1 MSTVNM
7 QCTDKND
14 LASTAADFAELS
26 TRMLT
31 LSLNNA
37 AEFMKQS
44 SAFWMSAFSRFDLSK
59 MGGCCCDI
67 PEKDC
72 PPRCVCKVN
81 WKAARG
87 ERLNAV
93 IRVTNRSNQAR
104 NFVFHAKPF
113 TGGGKE
119 LPGPTVTPTTVFLQ
133 SGESI
138 SVKAELTV
146 TELFQVGTVYDSE
159 VVITGAYEQCVCLT
173 LCVDPESVC
182 HCSVEQGDPPVR
194 VRAHQWYDHFQCVE
208 PCGPA
213 RTPHDRD
220 H

>member
-1 MSTVNM
+1 MSTANM

-14 LASTAADFAELS
+14 LASTAADLAELS

-59 MGGCCCDI
+59 MGGCRCDI

-72 PPRCVCKVN
+72 PPRCVCKMN

-87 ERLNAV
+87 ERLNAL
-93 IRVTNRSNQAR
+93 IKVTNLSNQAR
-104 NFVFHAKPF
+104 NFV
-113 TGGGKE
+113 
-119 LPGPTVTPTTVFLQ
+119 LVFLQ

-213 RTPHDRD
+213 RTPNDRD